1 VKTRFTPLVKFKKNT
16 MQKSEQFLQKSN
28 ANLNSAAI
36 ALELSYSSLED
47 VEPPKSG
54 RMSDMLASRVL
65 LGSQRELISHNKE
78 WVAFASNQVNQA
90 KKQLKVDMMEHEK
103 FQYLEFQ
110 EIKQELK
117 KRKAQETK
125 NLDEIALMAYN
136 GKKK

>member
-1 VKTRFTPLVKFKKNT
+1 
-16 MQKSEQFLQKSN
+16 MQKSEQSLQKAN

-36 ALELSYSSLED
+36 ALELSYNSLED

-54 RMSDMLASRVL
+54 KMSDMLASRVL
-65 LGSQRELISHNKE
+65 LGSQRELILHNKE
-78 WVAFASNQVNQA
+78 WVSFASNQVTQA

-103 FQYLEFQ
+103 FQYLELQ
-110 EIKQELK
+110 EIKQELN
-117 KRKAQETK
+117 KRKVAEAK